1 MTKKCLITDKI
12 IETCVENIK
21 AGMSYSACSKA
32 INVSYQTW
40 CNWSNLGREG
50 RLPYSRWY
58 IQIQEAEAALMKEC
72 LDAVKLSMKL
82 GDVKSAYFLLQTRFA
97 DQGFAKTSQVNMNAK
112 TESVNLNIN
121 ATTTAEDNEKIR
133 QGILSRLRPKGMYIS
148 PIEK

>member
-12 IETCVENIK
+12 TEICVENIK
-21 AGMSYSACSKA
+21 SGMSYSACAKA
-32 INVSYQTW
+32 INVSQQTF
-40 CNWSNLGREG
+40 CNWQNWGREG
-50 RLPYSRWY
+50 KNPYAKWY
-58 IQIQEAEAALMKEC
+58 IAIQEAESALFKEC

-82 GDVKSAYFLLQTRFA
+82 GDVKSAYSLLQTRFA

-112 TESVNLNIN
+112 TESFNLNIN